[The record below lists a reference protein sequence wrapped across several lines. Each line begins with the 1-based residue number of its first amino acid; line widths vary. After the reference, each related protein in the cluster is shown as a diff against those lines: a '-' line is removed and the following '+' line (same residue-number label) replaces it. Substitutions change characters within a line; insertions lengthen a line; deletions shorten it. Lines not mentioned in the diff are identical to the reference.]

1 MATATKTRKMNRNDI
16 AIARVAQVI
25 AAGHVLVA
33 HNSLRGEDTTIG
45 PYHEAVDRGIRFAC
59 IGVRGRAEM
68 ESTRR
73 AEDAAWWFVMERV
86 GSSRANDAAKAA
98 AKRHGLVLAV

>member
-1 MATATKTRKMNRNDI
+1 MAAPKTRKLNRNDI

-45 PYHEAVDRGIRFAC
+45 PYQEAVDRGIRFAC
-59 IGVRGRAEM
+59 IGVRGRAHE
-68 ESTRR
+68 EHTRT
-73 AEDAAWWFVMERV
+73 AQDAAWCFVMERV

-98 AKRHGLVLAV
+98 AKRHGLELSV

>member
-1 MATATKTRKMNRNDI
+1 MPAEKTRKLNRNDI

-33 HNSLRGEDTTIG
+33 HNALAHEDTTVG
-45 PYHEAVDRGIRFAC
+45 PYHEAVDSGIRFAC
-59 IGVRGRAEM
+59 IGVKGKTSEER
-68 ESTRR
+68 TRK
-73 AEDAAWWFVMERV
+73 AEDAAWSFVMERV

>member
-1 MATATKTRKMNRNDI
+1 MNAATKTRKMNRNEI

-33 HNSLRGEDTTIG
+33 HNAMHGEDTTVGI
-45 PYHEAVDRGIRFAC
+45 YHEAVDRGIRFAC
-59 IGVRGRAEM
+59 IGVKGRAVERH
-68 ESTRR
+68 TTT
-73 AEDAAWWFVMERV
+73 ADDAAECFVMERV

-98 AKRHGLVLAV
+98 AKRHGLELSV

>member
-1 MATATKTRKMNRNDI
+1 MTAAKTRKMNRNEI

-33 HNSLRGEDTTIG
+33 HNALAHEDTTVG
-45 PYHEAVDRGIRFAC
+45 TYHEAVDSGIRFAVL
-59 IGVRGRAEM
+59 GMKANRSSAF
-68 ESTRR
+68 TAK
-73 AEDAAWWFVMERV
+73 AEDAAEIFVMERV

>member
-1 MATATKTRKMNRNDI
+1 MAATKTRKMNRNEI

-33 HNSLRGEDTTIG
+33 HNALAGEDTTVG
-45 PYHEAVDRGIRFAC
+45 PYSEAVDRGIRFAC
-59 IGVRGRAEM
+59 IGVKGRTPDRHTA
-68 ESTRR
+68 T
-73 AEDAAWWFVMERV
+73 ADFAAGCFVMERV